1 VIGSH
6 TVDRVRSIP
15 LIVAVLLAGC
25 AQEER
30 PLWSR
35 PLEKRSEM
43 PIPGL
48 RGKVSIGDMRNGATA
63 TLHVSNQFG
72 QTLAQKVAMSRG
84 ESIRFEHGLEH
95 YEVTLLR
102 NDDGAVTDQAHLQ
115 FRTSPGKVQPRARD
129 VLN

>member
-1 VIGSH
+1 MIGSY

-25 AQEER
+25 AEEE
-30 PLWSR
+30 PLWSGW
-35 PLEKRSEM
+35 PLEQRSEM

-48 RGKVSIGDMRNGATA
+48 RGEVSISIGDIRNGATA

-102 NDDGAVTDQAHLQ
+102 YDDGAVTDQAYLQ
-115 FRTSPGKVQPRARD
+115 FRHLSGEGPAPRP
-129 VLN
+129 